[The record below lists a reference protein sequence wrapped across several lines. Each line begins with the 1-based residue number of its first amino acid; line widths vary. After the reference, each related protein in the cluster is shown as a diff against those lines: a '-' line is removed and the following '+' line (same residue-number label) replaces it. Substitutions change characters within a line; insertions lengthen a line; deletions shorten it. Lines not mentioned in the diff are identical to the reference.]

1 MAQTLIFSTL
11 SGKAV
16 YSDIAIARAEV
27 AIDISP
33 TTRIFFIITFFI
45 FVSIFLIASKSAP
58 LRPLCDEMN
67 V

>member
-1 MAQTLIFSTL
+1 MYPRVSMRLIISAA
-11 SGKAV
+11 S
-16 YSDIAIARAEV
+16 IAKAEV

-33 TTRIFFIITFFI
+33 TARAFFIITFFI